1 MLGRVARW
9 CYTHRWRTLVIW
21 IVALV
26 AAGFLGSKLGGDYA
40 SDFSLPGAESQKA
53 FDLLKDRFPQRS
65 GDTSQIVFKA
75 DAGVASVKPRMG
87 ALFAAIEELR
97 HVESVSSPYSPQ
109 GARQVAPGGKIAF
122 ADIQFDVRANHVP
135 NAVSD
140 QIVALGKR
148 ADGPGLQVDFGG
160 QVIENAEQQ
169 PPGQSTLAGLLAAI
183 VILLIAFGSVLA
195 MGLPIMTAL
204 FGIGIGSSIILLL
217 ANFIAVPDFT
227 TEVAAM
233 IGLGVGIDYSLFI
246 VTRYRRGLREGL
258 DPEAAV
264 LRSMATAGRAVL
276 FAGIV
281 VVISLLGALLMGL
294 AFLQGIAI
302 GGAAVVFTMML
313 TALTLLPAVLGF
325 VGRNIEKLH
334 IPFVGKKDTT
344 TAGFWFRW
352 SRMVQRRPAITGAI
366 GLVLVLA
373 LATPLLSI
381 RLGAADAGNEPE
393 SLTTRRAYDLLSEG
407 FGPGFNGPLLLAAQ
421 VGGPKDL
428 ATLQRL
434 DHQLSGLKGVA
445 LVTPVVPSPKGD
457 AAVITVY
464 PTTSPQDVA
473 TDDLVHR
480 LRSDVIPAATAST
493 GTVVHVGGLT
503 AIFTDFSST
512 IGRRMPIMIA
522 VVIALAFLLLMM
534 VFRSVVVPLK
544 AAVMNLLS
552 IGAAYGVIVAVFQ
565 WGWGRSLFGI
575 GETGPVEAWIPM
587 MMFVI
592 LFGLSMDYEIFL
604 LARIREEYLRTGDN
618 REAVA
623 TGVATTGRLI
633 TAAALIMIAVFLSFV
648 VGFDLRQIKEIG
660 LGLAVA
666 IFVDATLIR
675 MVLVP
680 SVMELLGDVNWWMP
694 TWLGRLLPKGRA
706 QPTEGRV
713 GSLQPAPVGTDGY
726 GQASGDGH
734 VATPEPEHAPERGQ

>member
-53 FDLLKDRFPQRS
+53 FDLLKDKFPQRS
-65 GDTSQIVFKA
+65 GDTSQVVFKA
-75 DAGVASVKPRMG
+75 DAGVASVKPRVD
-87 ALFAAIEELR
+87 ALFADIEKLR
-97 HVESVSSPYSPQ
+97 HVESILSPYSPQ
-109 GARQVAPGGKIAF
+109 GARQVSPGGKIAF
-122 ADIQFDVRANHVP
+122 ATIQFDVRANDVP
-135 NAVSD
+135 KAVAD
-140 QIVALGKR
+140 RIIDLGKR
-148 ADGPGLQVDFGG
+148 ADGNGLQVDFGG
-160 QVIENAEQQ
+160 PVIENSEFQ
-169 PPGQSTLAGLLAAI
+169 PPGQSTAAGLLAAM

-204 FGIGIGSSIILLL
+204 FGIGIGSSLILLF

-258 DPEAAV
+258 DPEAGV

-313 TALTLLPAVLGF
+313 AALTLLPAVLGF

-334 IPFVGKKDTT
+334 IPFLGKKDTT
-344 TAGFWFRW
+344 NAGFWFRW
-352 SRMVQRRPAITGAI
+352 SRMVQRRPAITGLI

-373 LATPLLSI
+373 LAAPLLSI
-381 RLGAADAGNEPE
+381 RLGSADAGNEPT

-407 FGPGFNGPLLLAAQ
+407 FGPGFNGPLLLAAEVRGQ
-421 VGGPKDL
+421 QDMS
-428 ATLQRL
+428 ALQRL
-434 DHQLSGLKGVA
+434 DQSISGMQGVA
-445 LVTPVVPSPKGD
+445 FVTPVVPNPQGD
-457 AAVITVY
+457 AAIITVY

-473 TDDLVHR
+473 TSDLVHR
-480 LRSDVIPAATAST
+480 LRSDVVPSATAST
-493 GTVVHVGGLT
+493 GTIVHVGGLT
-503 AIFTDFSST
+503 AIFTDFAST

-522 VVIALAFLLLMM
+522 VVIALAFLLLMA

-552 IGAAYGVIVAVFQ
+552 IGASYGVIVAVFQ
-565 WGWGRSLFGI
+565 WGWGRSLIGI
-575 GETGPVEAWIPM
+575 DKTGPVESWIPM

-604 LARIREEYLRTGDN
+604 LSRIREEYLRTKDN
-618 REAVA
+618 ATAVA
-623 TGVATTGRLI
+623 SGVATTGRLI

-680 SVMELLGDVNWWMP
+680 SIMQLLGDVNWWLP
-694 TWLGRLLPKGRA
+694 AWLGRLLPKV
-706 QPTEGRV
+706 RV
-713 GSLQPAPVGTDGY
+713 ETGDGQVGEPQPALVGV
-726 GQASGDGH
+726 SGDGASTTDG
-734 VATPEPEHAPERGQ
+734 VASSGDVEQTGKR

>member
-1 MLGRVARW
+1 M
-9 CYTHRWRTLVIW
+9 
-21 IVALV
+21 
-26 AAGFLGSKLGGDYA
+26 
-40 SDFSLPGAESQKA
+40 E
-53 FDLLKDRFPQRS
+53 
-65 GDTSQIVFKA
+65 
-75 DAGVASVKPRMG
+75 
-87 ALFAAIEELR
+87 ALFAAIEKLQ
-97 HVESVSSPYSPQ
+97 HVESVASPYSPQ

-122 ADIQFDVRANHVP
+122 ADIQFDVRADHVP
-135 NAVSD
+135 NAVAD
-140 QIVALGKR
+140 QMTVLGKQ
-148 ADGPGLQVDFGG
+148 AESPGLQIEFGG
-160 QVIENAEQQ
+160 QVTEQAEQQ
-169 PPGQSTLAGLLAAI
+169 PPGQSTAAGLLAAI

-204 FGIGIGSSIILLL
+204 FGIGIGTSLILLL
-217 ANFIAVPDFT
+217 ANFLAVPDFT

-313 TALTLLPAVLGF
+313 AALTLLPAVLGF

-344 TAGFWFRW
+344 NAGFWVRW
-352 SRMVQRRPAITGAI
+352 SRMVQRRPAITGLV

-373 LATPLLSI
+373 LAAPLLSI
-381 RLGAADAGNEPE
+381 RLGSADAGNEPK

-407 FGPGFNGPLLLAAQ
+407 FGPGFNGPLLLAAEIRGRQ
-421 VGGPKDL
+421 DL

-434 DHQLSGLKGVA
+434 DQRMSGMKGVS
-445 LVTPVVPSPKGD
+445 LVTPVVPNPQGD
-457 AAVITVY
+457 AAVIMVY

-473 TDDLVHR
+473 TSDLVQR

-503 AIFTDFSST
+503 AIFTDFAST

-522 VVIALAFLLLMM
+522 VVIALAFLLLML
-534 VFRSVVVPLK
+534 VFRSLVVPLK

-575 GETGPVEAWIPM
+575 GETGPVESWIPM

-604 LARIREEYLRTGDN
+604 LSRIREEYLRTGDN
-618 REAVA
+618 RNAVA
-623 TGVATTGRLI
+623 AGVATTGRLI

-648 VGFDLRQIKEIG
+648 IGFDLRQIKEIG

-666 IFVDATLIR
+666 IFVDVTLIR

-680 SVMELLGDVNWWMP
+680 SVMELLGDANWW
-694 TWLGRLLPKGRA
+694 LPKWLDRMMPKMRVEAVDGPVAPQPALVGAGGRA
-706 QPTEGRV
+706 GPDI
-713 GSLQPAPVGTDGY
+713 SDGVM
-726 GQASGDGH
+726 SGDGH
-734 VATPEPEHAPERGQ
+734 VSSQRHSQDRST